1 MPGKPAR
8 GKAGADPS
16 KAPVV
21 AIARRARGRGDSAII
36 GAFAAPTPLATG
48 TCGFRSTRD
57 EASVG

>member
-8 GKAGADPS
+8 GKAGADLS
-16 KAPVV
+16 SVPVV

-36 GAFAAPTPLATG
+36 GAFAAPTPLATV
-48 TCGFRSTRD
+48 TYGFRRPRD